1 MFKNRRREQR
11 GSHFTI
17 TSLEP
22 DHRRKGQKSRGRKDG
37 WRRVQSMLGTNR

>member
-17 TSLEP
+17 TKLEP
-22 DHRRKGQKSRGRKDG
+22 DHRRKEQKSRDEDGRTLGGGRKHAG
-37 WRRVQSMLGTNR
+37 KP